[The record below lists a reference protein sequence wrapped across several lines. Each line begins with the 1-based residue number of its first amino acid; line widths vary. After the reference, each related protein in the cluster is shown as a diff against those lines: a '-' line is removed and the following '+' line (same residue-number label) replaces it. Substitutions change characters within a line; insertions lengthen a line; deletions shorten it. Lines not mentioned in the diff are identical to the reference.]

1 MFHNKSILSL
11 CLFIPTVVNRLVIF
25 LRLQHVMLNNTQ
37 FLNRNHYP
45 SWSRWNICEEIYSV
59 LWHKIIFLWKAILTK
74 IKNIIKRIN
83 KCFKLSC
90 KFKNT
95 AIKIVIQISSKQI
108 YYFFNLKIL
117 LVLTSYDFLS
127 QHISFEMNE
136 MMF

>member
-1 MFHNKSILSL
+1 M
-11 CLFIPTVVNRLVIF
+11 
-25 LRLQHVMLNNTQ
+25 
-37 FLNRNHYP
+37 
-45 SWSRWNICEEIYSV
+45 
-59 LWHKIIFLWKAILTK
+59 WKAILTK
-74 IKNIIKRIN
+74 ISKKHIQKNNIY

-95 AIKIVIQISSKQI
+95 AIKTVIQISSKQI

-136 MMF
+136 MTF